1 VTLPRRAFT
10 QPLRG
15 FRAPQLRQDGTVVL
29 CRTAAEARRAM
40 TLGDALL
47 VATAPDAACELML
60 AGADHVAF
68 EDLYD
73 ITLWRDLDEPL
84 LAFQDEWATRV
95 DQRAHA
101 VHDGLCADALC
112 PVEQTFF
119 LLKVLADT
127 LMRTAVELA
136 HLMIAARPGRIVAF
150 RGDDPVPG
158 SLFFPHG
165 AHAAVL
171 PALGVEIAWETRPA
185 DAAPQPAPTAP
196 SRASVLRAE
205 LARLRAHGVGARLAA
220 VSGALR
226 GADVV
231 YQGGSDV
238 DHTVG
243 ALRRRGW
250 RAAPSAVALR
260 QGRRAAPPPLGD
272 DWQRLGAELRGE
284 PIFGEAFHWAGLDL
298 RPAAETRLRA
308 WWNDRVP
315 AVWSA
320 SRRAGRAFARR
331 RPRAVLTYSPWSAED
346 HGVLHAAR
354 RAGIPAATY
363 QHGGFEGNCEAA
375 IYRRTDLR
383 YAERRLVY
391 GPATAAYFDDLAG
404 APVARAAGSS
414 RLDALDQRS
423 DRRAETR
430 AALGVGEGE
439 TLVLYLP
446 TSYQYDWY
454 AARQAAIG
462 VDHFR
467 MLAGVVDA
475 VVSAA
480 PARVVYKPFPELPP
494 DPVARLLEARATNA
508 IVVRDVP
515 VPDLL
520 QAADACVLDIP
531 STALLE
537 ALGSDIPLLLLADAR
552 TIGLRDEARVPLSRR
567 VRLTESH
574 EDFLAALPGFL
585 REPRATGADLAFV
598 EAYAPRDG
606 RAAERAADAIAELA
620 GYRVGAVPA
629 SR

>member
-1 VTLPRRAFT
+1 VTLPHEAFA
-10 QPLRG
+10 QPLGGFAAPELPRG
-15 FRAPQLRQDGTVVL
+15 GTVAL
-29 CRTAAEARRAM
+29 CRTAAEARRAA
-40 TLGDALL
+40 TLDGALL
-47 VATAPDAACELML
+47 VATAPEAACELVL
-60 AGADHVAF
+60 AGKDHVAF

-84 LAFQDEWATRV
+84 LAFQDDWATRV
-95 DQRAHA
+95 DERAQA
-101 VHDGLCADALC
+101 VHDGLRSDGLA

-119 LLKVLADT
+119 LVKVLADT

-136 HLMIAARPGRIVAF
+136 HLVLAARPARIVAF
-150 RGDDPVPG
+150 RGDDPVPDT
-158 SLFFPHG
+158 LFFPHG

-171 PALGVEIAWETRPA
+171 PALGVEIAWEPRPVNS
-185 DAAPQPAPTAP
+185 APRLAPTAP
-196 SRASVLRAE
+196 SRGALLRAE
-205 LARLRAHGVGARLAA
+205 LARLRADGLGARLAA

-226 GADVV
+226 SADLV
-231 YQGGSDV
+231 YQGGYDV
-238 DHTVG
+238 DLTVA

-250 RAAPSAVALR
+250 RAAPSAVTLR
-260 QGRRAAPPPLGD
+260 QGRGAMPPPLGA
-272 DWQRLGAELRGE
+272 DWQRVGAELRAE
-284 PIFGEAFHWAGLDL
+284 PVFGEAFRWAGLDL
-298 RPAAETRLRA
+298 RPAAEKRLRT
-308 WWNDRVP
+308 WWDERVP

-320 SRRAGRAFARR
+320 SRRAARAFARR

-346 HGVLHAAR
+346 HGLLHAAR

-363 QHGGFEGNCEAA
+363 QHGGFEGNCEAPL
-375 IYRRTDLR
+375 YRRTDLR

-391 GPATAAYFDDLAG
+391 GPATAAYFDHLAG

-414 RLDALDQRS
+414 RLDALALRP
-423 DRRAETR
+423 DRRPETR
-430 AALGVGEGE
+430 AALGVVADE

-467 MLAGVVDA
+467 MLARVVA
-475 VVSAA
+475 AIASAA
-480 PARVVYKPFPELPP
+480 PARVVYKPFPELPL
-494 DPVARLLEARATNA
+494 DPVTRLIEARAPNA
-508 IVVRDVP
+508 IVVRDLP

-520 QAADACVLDIP
+520 QASDACVLDIP

-552 TIGLRDEARVPLSRR
+552 TIALRDEARGSLSRR
-567 VRLTESH
+567 VLLTQSP

-585 REPRATGADLAFV
+585 REPRPTGGDPAFIQ
-598 EAYAPRDG
+598 AYGPRDG
-606 RAAERAADAIAELA
+606 RAADRAADAIAELA
-620 GYRVGAVPA
+620 GHRAAAPPA